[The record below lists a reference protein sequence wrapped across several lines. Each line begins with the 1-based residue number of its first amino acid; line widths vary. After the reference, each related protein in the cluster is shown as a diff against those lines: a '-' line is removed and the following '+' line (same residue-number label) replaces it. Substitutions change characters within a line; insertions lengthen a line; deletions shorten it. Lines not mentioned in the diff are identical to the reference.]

1 MQSLLHWTW
10 NRLKSDRV
18 GVSVFHP
25 QMRVFI
31 FFFSGL
37 DLQGEYL

>member
-1 MQSLLHWTW
+1 MQSMLHWTW

-25 QMRVFI
+25 QTRVY
-31 FFFSGL
+31 FFFPGL